1 MSTTKNGVKILRNE
15 AVKLSTADSFLQ
27 TGKAVFG

>member
-1 MSTTKNGVKILRNE
+1 MSTTKDGVKILRNG
-15 AVKLSTADSFLQ
+15 AVKVSTAGTFLQ